1 MPNDAG
7 AKECESG
14 LGCAEGGVYG
24 GGAECGLWGTGE
36 EEVRCVREGD
46 GGGRAVGGG
55 EGAKGGCDGDGTK
68 GKAAKEERVL
78 QDQVGEWTVCEA

>member
-14 LGCAEGGVYG
+14 RGCAEGGVCG

-55 EGAKGGCDGDGTK
+55 EGTKGGCDGDGTK
-68 GKAAKEERVL
+68 
-78 QDQVGEWTVCEA
+78 